1 MTTLNPPHSSAPVV
15 LITGAAVR
23 IGRCIALTMAQ
34 RGWSIAIH
42 FNQSEQ
48 AARTLAAEINA
59 LGNGVCADIFQC
71 DLSRQDHVKQLVP
84 RVQTRF
90 GSIQCVVNNASSFE
104 VDNIADFGQQLLD
117 HHMHINLAAPVL
129 LAQAL
134 FEATPEGQQASV
146 INLLDQKLFNLNPD
160 FFSYTL
166 SKAALQ
172 CATTTMA
179 QALAPKVR
187 VVGIAPGTTL
197 ASIHQDTDNFKQTHQ
212 LAALGRSS
220 TPQDIADAAHY
231 LATANAVT
239 GTILAVDGGQH
250 LIPLARDVMYL
261 VNTPIA

>member
-1 MTTLNPPHSSAPVV
+1 MTTLSQPSSLAPVV
-15 LITGAAVR
+15 LITGGAVR

-34 RGWSIAIH
+34 RGWRVAIH

-48 AARTLAAEINA
+48 LALALAKEINQ
-59 LGNGVCADIFQC
+59 LGNGTQADIFQC
-71 DLSRQDHVKQLVP
+71 DLSQQDQVKQLVG
-84 RVQTRF
+84 RVVTRF
-90 GSIQCVVNNASSFE
+90 GALQCVVNNASSFE
-104 VDNIADFGQQLLD
+104 VDNVADFGQQLLD
-117 HHMHINLAAPVL
+117 HHMHINLAAPVM
-129 LAQAL
+129 LAQGL
-134 FEATPEGQQASV
+134 YEATPNGQQASV

-172 CATTTMA
+172 CATTTLA

-187 VVGIAPGTTL
+187 VVGVAPGTTL
-197 ASIHQDTDNFKQTHQ
+197 ASIHQDENNFNQTHQ

-220 TPQDIADAAHY
+220 TPQDIADAVHY
-231 LATANAVT
+231 LAGANAVT

-261 VNTPIA
+261 VNTPSA